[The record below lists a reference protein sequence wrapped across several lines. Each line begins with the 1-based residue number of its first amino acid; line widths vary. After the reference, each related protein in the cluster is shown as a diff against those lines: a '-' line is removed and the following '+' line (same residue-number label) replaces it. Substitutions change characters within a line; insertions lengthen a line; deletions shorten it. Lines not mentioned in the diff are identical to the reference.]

1 MSEARWAGRDQDRR
15 QQEARRRELL
25 VLIRD
30 HLRTEGF
37 SEAADTL
44 ASSLPWDV
52 DQYTVCDNVD
62 LRIIVEEFASYHQV
76 GHDLFYL
83 RLPIYTDRH
92 I

>member
-1 MSEARWAGRDQDRR
+1 MQLFEALDQDRR

-30 HLRTEGF
+30 HLRSEGF

-76 GHDLFYL
+76 INPHD
-83 RLPIYTDRH
+83 P
-92 I
+92 